1 MESYNVLAVL
11 SVTDK
16 GFESKI
22 NAATKSLE
30 GLESQG
36 EKSRSSIMDIAAGQG
51 VFKLVSKGVSALAS
65 SLDGAI
71 DRFDT
76 MNRFPKI
83 MQQIGFSSEEAEASI
98 DKLSNGIQGLPT
110 TLDGIVS
117 STQKLALLTGDLDKA
132 TDASIALNDAFF
144 ASGASTADAER
155 GLVQYTQML
164 SKGTVDIMSWRT
176 LQETMGVAL
185 NELAA
190 AFGYAGDSAQND
202 LYAALQS
209 GEITFNQLNDK
220 LIELDGG
227 VNGFAERARSASV
240 GIKTS
245 FTNLGTSVVR
255 GLEGIIRA
263 VDTGLSES
271 GLPNFNE
278 ILGMTKEKLDGMFSA
293 AQDGAGKMV
302 DIVAPAVK
310 LVGDN
315 IDIVTSVLGVGA
327 AGFAAYKGAMMIS
340 DASTRLSGEMAL
352 AKVRIEAVTSAE
364 ELSATAK
371 ELSRKATEANEKA
384 TRAAEIADSMREK
397 SIKASDEA
405 IKARTASET
414 LASQAAKAKA
424 DADKMASLEGKARK
438 AEEIAAKKA
447 IDAKNAS
454 EKQAEAAISLKTK
467 EEKLAAARTNKR
479 MNAEKAAGE
488 VTKAKAGLDRASAA
502 AVQKKEAADKAAA
515 AAEELKTKVTESDTN
530 SSILNAQATK
540 LEESASK
547 AKANADK
554 LEAAAQEQS
563 DVAKRADAQASRLD
577 AEAEAADTTATL
589 ANSEANAASS
599 VMITAKTA
607 LLGVL
612 SGEIGVATAA
622 QLVWNAAIE
631 ANPIGVAI
639 AAVAAFGAAVA
650 GLAVY
655 INRETEE
662 EKAAREERETY
673 ADETEEFVNGIKEE
687 CDAREEKTKSI
698 ETETAANRILV
709 GKIEDTIDSTED
721 ATKKNAKMKTYV
733 DSLNKSVEGLNLEY
747 DEQTGQL
754 NMTVDAINEKIDA
767 HEKEAKVQD
776 AQEEY
781 NNVLEDQAEVNERIE
796 ELTGKINELSKEKQS
811 IMDENAKQISNE
823 TELQRANNNAT
834 AEQSK
839 LIYEYSSALEKQ
851 MGLKD
856 QLAAQEENYS
866 GIMTQ
871 SNQEQAE
878 AARQNVESQKVSLDE
893 LTDAQEDAKDRILE
907 AYETMTGGLSD
918 LSKKIEQDSELTWD
932 KVKQNQQD
940 AITQTQE
947 FATLYAQLIDA
958 GVSESYLNA
967 IGATGPEALPLLQGM
982 MQGGI
987 DEVLAYQ
994 SQWQDAYGSI
1004 GTAFTDSLEMNDDVR
1019 SAVKEFI
1026 LGESGVYGT
1035 LQSEID
1041 SADFSSLS
1049 KDVVAGYAEG
1059 FKDTSDVKAG
1069 AANMCE
1075 DGQDAARTADDSHS
1089 PSRKYKSM
1097 GGDAVQGYILGFE
1110 KKSSALN
1117 SAVQK
1122 VLSAAG
1128 KTAVG
1133 ETESLKTE
1141 LHDSGYWAAIGLAR
1155 GMDSGIGEVASA
1167 AARLAD
1173 KVAQTINARLDI
1185 GSPSKVTWES
1195 GGWATIGLAKGMI
1208 EKLRYVERASMRLA
1222 EAAVPAGEI
1231 ASRVAYAGC
1240 SYIGG
1245 DYEYAGDYPGQSYTI
1260 IVPVEIEGREVARVT
1275 APYTQGELARMER
1288 MDRRKKGYR

>member
-1 MESYNVLAVL
+1 MEDYSVRAIL
-11 SVTDK
+11 SASDK

-36 EKSRSSIMDIAAGQG
+36 EKSRSSIIDIAAGQG
-51 VFKLVSKGVSALAS
+51 VFKLMSKGVDILTS

-83 MQQIGFSSEEAEASI
+83 MQQIGFSSEEAEASV
-98 DKLSNGIQGLPT
+98 DKLSSGIQGLPT
-110 TLDGIVS
+110 TLDGIIS

-132 TDASIALNDAFF
+132 TYASIALNDAFF

-190 AFGYAGDSAQND
+190 AFGYAGESAQND

-255 GLEGIIRA
+255 GVEGVIRT

-278 ILGMTKEKLDGMFSA
+278 MLGMTKEKLDSMFYA

-302 DIVAPAVK
+302 DVVAPAVK

-315 IDIVTSVLGVGA
+315 IDIITSVLGVGT

-340 DASTRLSGEMAL
+340 DISQKFSGEMAL

-364 ELSATAK
+364 ELSAKAK

-384 TRAAEIADSMREK
+384 ARAAEIADSMREK
-397 SIKASDEA
+397 AIKATDEA
-405 IKARTASET
+405 IKARTAAET
-414 LASQAAKAKA
+414 LASQATKTKSE
-424 DADKMASLEGKARK
+424 ADKMAELEDKARK

-447 IDAKNAS
+447 IDAKSAS
-454 EKQAEAAISLKTK
+454 EREAKAAISLKTK
-467 EEKLAAARTNKR
+467 EEKLAAAQTNKR
-479 MNAEKAAGE
+479 MSVEKASGE
-488 VTKAKAGLDRASAA
+488 VAKAKASLDKASAT
-502 AVQKKEAADKAAA
+502 AVKKKEAADKAAT
-515 AAEELKTKVTESDTN
+515 AAEALKTKVTESDTS
-530 SSILNAQATK
+530 SSILNARATS

-554 LEAAAQEQS
+554 LEAAAQAQS
-563 DVAKRADAQASRLD
+563 DIAKRADAQASVLNAK
-577 AEAEAADTTATL
+577 AETADTAATM
-589 ANSEANAASS
+589 ANSEAEAVSS

-612 SGEIGVATAA
+612 SGKIGVATAA
-622 QLVWNAAIE
+622 QLVWNAAIA
-631 ANPIGVAI
+631 ANPIGIAI
-639 AAVAAFGAAVA
+639 AAVAAFIAVIA
-650 GLAVY
+650 GLSVALS
-655 INRETEE
+655 RLTPE
-662 EKAAREERETY
+662 EKEVAEQRERYVEETKELVDALKDERKTREDAA
-673 ADETEEFVNGIKEE
+673 G
-687 CDAREEKTKSI
+687 SI
-698 ETETAANRILV
+698 EAEAAANEKLAGNIAKLS
-709 GKIEDTIDSTED
+709 GKE
-721 ATKKNAKMKTYV
+721 KKSAKEKAELKAYV
-733 DSLNKSVEGLNLEY
+733 DALNKSLDDLNLVY
-747 DEQTGQL
+747 DEQADAL
-754 NMTVDAINEKIDA
+754 NMTTKEINEKVRA
-767 HEKEAKVQD
+767 HEQETKIQQ

-781 NNVLEDQAEVNERIE
+781 SNVLKRQAEVEER
-796 ELTGKINELSKEKQS
+796 LSELSKEKQA
-811 IMDENAKQISNE
+811 ILDENAKKISNE
-823 TELQRANNNAT
+823 IDLQRASNVAA

-839 LIYEYSSALEKQ
+839 QIEELKKEKASLAEEEEYYKNIIV
-851 MGLKD
+851 K
-856 QLAAQEENYS
+856 
-866 GIMTQ
+866 
-871 SNQEQAE
+871 SNKEQAD
-878 AARQNVESQKVSLDE
+878 AVSQNVESQKVSLDE

-918 LSKKIEQDSELTWD
+918 LSKKIEQDSELTWN

-982 MQGGI
+982 MEGGI
-987 DEVLAYQ
+987 EEVLSYQ
-994 SQWQDAYGSI
+994 SQWQDAYDSI
-1004 GTAFTDSLEMNDDVR
+1004 GTAFKDSLEMNDDVR

-1049 KDVVAGYAEG
+1049 KDVVSGYAEG
-1059 FKDTSDVKAG
+1059 FKDTSDVKDG
-1069 AANMCE
+1069 ITNMCE

-1097 GGDAVQGYILGFE
+1097 GEDAARGYILGFE
-1110 KKSSALN
+1110 GKSSALN
-1117 SAVQK
+1117 SAIQN

-1128 KTAVG
+1128 KIAVK
-1133 ETESLKTE
+1133 EVKSLRTE
-1141 LHDSGYWAAIGLAR
+1141 LYDSGYWAAIGLAR

-1195 GGWATIGLAKGMI
+1195 GGWTTIGLAKGMI
-1208 EKLRYVERASMRLA
+1208 EKLRYVERASVMLA
-1222 EAAVPAGEI
+1222 EAAVPTGEI
-1231 ASRVAYAGC
+1231 ASRVAYAGS
-1240 SYIGG
+1240 SYIGE
-1245 DYEYAGDYPGQSYTI
+1245 DYEYVGDYSGHSYTI

-1275 APYTQGELARMER
+1275 APYTQEELARMER
-1288 MDRRKKGYR
+1288 MNNRKKGYR